1 MLRVSEAQVQVCK
14 KSYLHIRKGWKA
26 FKSLHPCENMRV
38 FPEVRRIS
46 YVDVLKH
53 VILGFLL
60 LIGLALPIYV
70 VMGGLPSN
78 IWIVALGVLVF
89 MYIDV
94 TGIDGGAVYALA
106 RLIGSNADYDDHVSY
121 IALWKPYVFAL
132 QAIGI
137 VVAAT
142 NAFWGLTMYYTFI
155 AVELVYFGA
164 TFRLVHRFDWKR
176 TAIMLL
182 AIILVMVPTF
192 LTSANTTT
200 MIELAKGRIKG
211 AGLL

>member
-1 MLRVSEAQVQVCK
+1 
-14 KSYLHIRKGWKA
+14 
-26 FKSLHPCENMRV
+26 MRV
-38 FPEVRRIS
+38 FPEVRRIP
-46 YVDVLKH
+46 YMDVLKH
-53 VILGFLL
+53 VIFGFLL

-121 IALWKPYVFAL
+121 VARWKPYVFAL

-137 VVAAT
+137 VVAAI
-142 NAFWGLTMYYTFI
+142 NAFWGITMYYTFI